1 MEDLEIR
8 ITNRVK
14 KIDSGLINYLIS
26 IRDENDS
33 FIIVNKKYTDVYN
46 IIKKN
51 KYININFENIEYIT
65 YLVEGLLYFD
75 NKKILEDVLKKNKK
89 IY

>member
-8 ITNRVK
+8 ITNRLK
-14 KIDSGLINYLIS
+14 NLDSGLINYLIS
-26 IRDENDS
+26 IRDEND
-33 FIIVNKKYTDVYN
+33 IYN

-51 KYININFENIEYIT
+51 KYINIHFENIEYIT

-75 NKKILEDVLKKNKK
+75 NKKILEDVLKN
-89 IY
+89 ILVD